1 MKTFKPNRSQSNHP
15 GSGFSLIEL
24 LIVVAIIL
32 IIAAIAIP
40 SILRARIAANQAGA
54 VENCR
59 TVSIGEVNY
68 SILYGGFSPTL
79 LDLGGPAAGPANAT
93 NAQIIDDALSS
104 GMRAGYVF
112 TYAALDVDPS
122 GNFQDYTLNA
132 DPQVAVFTGND
143 HYFTDEPA
151 IIRVNHTNPATS
163 NDPPIQ

>member
-1 MKTFKPNRSQSNHP
+1 MKTSTPNRSRSNHP

-40 SILRARIAANQAGA
+40 SILRARIAANQSAA

-59 TVSIGEVNY
+59 TVSIGEINY
-68 SILYGGFSPTL
+68 AVIYGGFSPTL
-79 LDLGGPAAGPANAT
+79 LALGGPPTGPANAT

-104 GMRAGYVF
+104 GIHTGYVF
-112 TYAALDVDPS
+112 TYAPLNVDPS

-132 DPQVAVFTGND
+132 DPQVPIFTGND

-151 IIRVNHTNPATS
+151 LIHVNHTGTAS
-163 NDPPIQ
+163 VNDPPIQ

>member
-1 MKTFKPNRSQSNHP
+1 MKTSTPTRSQSNHP

-40 SILRARIAANQAGA
+40 SILRARVAANQAAA

-79 LDLGGPAAGPANAT
+79 LALGGPAVGAATPT

-112 TYAALDVDPS
+112 TYSSLNVDPS

-151 IIRVNHTNPATS
+151 LIHVNHVAPAS
-163 NDPPIQ
+163 VNDPPIQ

>member
-1 MKTFKPNRSQSNHP
+1 MKTSTPNRSHSNHP

-32 IIAAIAIP
+32 IIAAISIP

-68 SILYGGFSPTL
+68 SHPVRRFFADTIGS
-79 LDLGGPAAGPANAT
+79 GGPGHRSRECDQRANHRRGAIFGYAGRICFYLRAAQRGSERQLPG
-93 NAQIIDDALSS
+93 LHVERRS
-104 GMRAGYVF
+104 AG
-112 TYAALDVDPS
+112 
-122 GNFQDYTLNA
+122 
-132 DPQVAVFTGND
+132 AVFTGDD

-151 IIRVNHTNPATS
+151 LIHVNHAGPAS
-163 NDPPIQ
+163 VNDPPIQ

>member
-1 MKTFKPNRSQSNHP
+1 MKTPSPNRSHSNRP

-40 SILRARIAANQAGA
+40 NILRARIAANQAAA

-59 TVSIGEVNY
+59 TVSIGEINY

-79 LDLGGPAAGPANAT
+79 LALGGPAVGAANST

-104 GMRAGYVF
+104 GIRAGYVF
-112 TYAALDVDPS
+112 TYAPLNVDPS
-122 GNFQDYTLNA
+122 GNYQDYTLNA
-132 DPQVAVFTGND
+132 DPQVPIFTGND

-151 IIRVNHTNPATS
+151 LIHVNHAGAAS
-163 NDPPIQ
+163 VNDPPIQ